1 MVGYRG
7 DVNARRLAMR
17 WIFDSVVRLSLKLV
31 IAGPITSREE
41 MGNCDENSDKVV
53 RGSRFGSNGIVRIVD
68 TVPSRHLI
76 KISGD
81 DSRNVMKGN
90 VTRDINK
97 GKQQDDLDVIGWKR
111 SINVMTVGA

>member
-1 MVGYRG
+1 
-7 DVNARRLAMR
+7 MR
-17 WIFDSVVRLSLKLV
+17 WIFDSVVRLSLKLG

-41 MGNCDENSDKVV
+41 RGNCDENSDKVV

-68 TVPSRHLI
+68 TVPSRQLI

-81 DSRNVMKGN
+81 DSRNVVKGN

-97 GKQQDDLDVIGWKR
+97 GKQRDDLDVIGWKI
-111 SINVMTVGA
+111 SIHDLTVCA